1 MSELSDEKK
10 KELMNKIIS
19 VLETIADPEIGID
32 VYNLG
37 MIYGIEII
45 DEKHVKIKM
54 TLTTP
59 FCPLANILPMLVVEE
74 LKRKLGIE
82 ADIEIVMEPPW
93 SPEMMTEKGR
103 RLFKERYGYD
113 IVEEYKKAYSAQ
125 QG

>member
-1 MSELSDEKK
+1 MDEKEKEELK
-10 KELMNKIIS
+10 KKIIA

-37 MIYGIEII
+37 MIYGIDII

-59 FCPLANILPMLVVEE
+59 FCPLANMLPMMVVDE

-93 SPEMMTEKGR
+93 TPLMMTEKGR
-103 RLFKERYGYD
+103 RIFKERYGYD
-113 IVEEYKKAYSAQ
+113 IVEEYKKAQ